1 MDVARS
7 GLWAPA
13 YYKNPL
19 LLTLDLSHNDQYT
32 LVRLTV
38 VRDNYILCW

>member
-19 LLTLDLSHNDQYT
+19 LLTLDVSHNDQYT
-32 LVRLTV
+32 LVCLTV
-38 VRDNYILCW
+38 ARDNYISCW